1 VTLLIKEVI
10 LENFMSYEYA
20 RIPLKPGL
28 NLVCGPNGAGK
39 SSILLAISVALGQAY
54 TERSRKLSDLIRW
67 GKDIARVTLLFD
79 NSPKGGK
86 RPFPKYNTD
95 IFQLSRYLKKDGTY
109 WYEAE
114 NHSITKDDVMRLLS
128 EFGIN
133 SDNML
138 IIMHQNMV
146 EEFSITSPQ
155 QKLKML
161 EDAVGFGL
169 YRQKIL
175 EAKEKLTHLLSE
187 EASISHF
194 LENAEQTLN
203 YWKEEYTRY
212 LRKKELLQKKAF
224 LEKELAWAQVIKQEK
239 VVETWKAKI
248 QRKTNERVRI
258 GKELEETS
266 DKVETFQ
273 EKLNNLQF
281 NQKKLFYSLLEVEKT
296 KTEAE
301 VTISILTKVLSDI
314 GSYEKVLKKMDPKL
328 QSYLKEANFQ
338 LKLSDAK
345 KAETEEKIRD
355 IQSKLGKTE
364 GETNL
369 TFEKYLKERIKE
381 ALLVFQK
388 EKFEDEIAELK
399 GVLNEAEKE
408 LRLIIPTAEKVG
420 PRVVTERNPLE
431 VSEEIKITNAH
442 LMSLGEVSEDTEKMY
457 ANYSNMYN
465 ELKEKAAVVA
475 ENRKRALEEIEDRKR
490 TWKTVLQDLL
500 DEANPVYQTILSKIE
515 ATGRVRLVDAQDIE
529 TAGLELLVGFKG
541 ASPTILD
548 AYTQSGGERSAAT
561 MAFLL
566 ALQQHVKSPL
576 RAIDEFDVHMDPR
589 NREVI
594 SQLLISAVQDD
605 DEVQHIAITPSQ
617 ITSVEKEVHV
627 ITVQNVQGR
636 SETKVVT
643 KTAK

>member
-1 VTLLIKEVI
+1 MLIKEVI

-28 NLVCGPNGAGK
+28 NLICGPNGAGK
-39 SSILLAISVALGQAY
+39 SSILIAISVALGQAY

-114 NHSITKDDVMRLLS
+114 NRSITKDDVTRLLA

-161 EDAVGFGL
+161 EDAVGFRQ

-175 EAKEKLTHLLSE
+175 EAQEKLTHLLSE

-239 VVETWKAKI
+239 VVETWKVKI
-248 QRKTNERVRI
+248 QRKSNELARI
-258 GKELEETS
+258 MKELEETC
-266 DKVETFQ
+266 DKVKTFQ

-281 NQKKLFYSLLEVEKT
+281 NQKKLFYSLLAVEKA

-301 VTISILTKVLSDI
+301 VTIAILTKVLSNI
-314 GSYEKVLKKMDPKL
+314 GNYEKVLKTLDPKL
-328 QSYLKEANFQ
+328 LDYFKEANSQ

-345 KAETEEKIRD
+345 KQETEEKIQN
-355 IQSKLGKTE
+355 IQSKLGETE

-369 TFEKYLKERIKE
+369 TLENYLKERIKE

-388 EKFEDEIAELK
+388 EKLEDEIAEVK
-399 GVLNEAEKE
+399 GILNEAEKE
-408 LRLIIPTAEKVG
+408 LSLIIPIAKKVG

-442 LMSLGEVSEDTEKMY
+442 LMSLGEISEDTEKMY
-457 ANYSNMYN
+457 ENYSNMYN
-465 ELKEKAAVVA
+465 ELKQKAALVA
-475 ENRKRALEEIEDRKR
+475 ENRKKALEEIEDRKQ

-500 DEANPVYQTILSKIE
+500 DKANPVYQIILSKIE
-515 ATGRVRLVDAQDIE
+515 ATGRVRLVNAQDIE

-541 ASPTILD
+541 APPTILD

-594 SQLLISAVQDD
+594 SQLLISAVQDN

-617 ITSVEKEVHV
+617 ITSVGKEVHV

-643 KTAK
+643 RTAE

>member
-1 VTLLIKEVI
+1 MLLKEVI

-28 NLVCGPNGAGK
+28 NLICGPNGAGK

-67 GKDIARVTLLFD
+67 GKDIARVTLFFD

-86 RPFPKYNTD
+86 RPLPKYDTD
-95 IFQLSRYLKKDGTY
+95 TFQLSRYLKRDGTY

-114 NHSITKDDVMRLLS
+114 NRSITKEDVMKLLS

-161 EDAVGFGL
+161 EDAVGFQP

-175 EAKEKLTHLLSE
+175 EAQEKLTRLLSE

-194 LENAEQTLN
+194 LENAEQTLT
-203 YWKEEYTRY
+203 YWKEEYARY
-212 LRKKELLQKKAF
+212 LRKKELLEKKAF

-239 VVETWKAKI
+239 IADAWKTKI
-248 QRKTNERVRI
+248 QRKTNELTRMT
-258 GKELEETS
+258 KELEETR
-266 DKVETFQ
+266 DKVKNLQ
-273 EKLNNLQF
+273 DKLKNLQF
-281 NQKKLFYSLLEVEKT
+281 NQKKLFYSLLEAEKL

-301 VTISILTKVLSDI
+301 VTNTILTRVLSNI
-314 GSYEKVLKKMDPKL
+314 GSDEDTLKKLNLKI
-328 QSYLKEANFQ
+328 QSYLKEASFQ
-338 LKLSDAK
+338 LELSNAK
-345 KAETEEKIRD
+345 KYEAEDKIQG
-355 IQSKLGKTE
+355 IQSKLGETE
-364 GETNL
+364 EEANSTL
-369 TFEKYLKERIKE
+369 EQYLKERVKE

-388 EKFEDEIAELK
+388 EKLEDEIAELK
-399 GVLNEAEKE
+399 SELKETEKE
-408 LRLIIPTAEKVG
+408 LSLITSAAEKIG
-420 PRVVTERNPLE
+420 PRVETQRNPLE

-457 ANYSNMYN
+457 VNYSNMYT
-465 ELKEKAAVVA
+465 ELKQKAAIVA
-475 ENRKRALEEIEDRKR
+475 ENRKRALKEIEDRKQ
-490 TWKTVLQDLL
+490 TWKRVLQDLL
-500 DEANPVYQTILSKIE
+500 DKVNPVYQKILSKIE
-515 ATGRVRLVDAQDIE
+515 ATGRVRLVNTEDIE
-529 TAGLELLVGFKG
+529 TAGLELLVGFRG
-541 ASPTILD
+541 AAPTVLD

-566 ALQQHVKSPL
+566 ALQQHVKSPI

-594 SQLLISAVQDD
+594 SQLLISAVQDN
-605 DEVQHIAITPSQ
+605 EVQHIAITPSQ
-617 ITSVEKEVHV
+617 ITQLGKEVHV
-627 ITVQNVQGR
+627 ITVQNIQGK

>member
-1 VTLLIKEVI
+1 MTLLIKEVI